1 MPPILIFDVD
11 GTIAE
16 TEEVHRRAFN
26 DTFAAQGI
34 PWRWDGPLYGELLAV
49 TGGKERLRHYIDAH
63 DPPTGRDWRARVNEL
78 HALKTRRYCDL
89 IDAGAAALRPGVR
102 RLIGEALS
110 RGAPLALATTTSLDN
125 VEALF
130 RSALG
135 AKLGDL
141 FAFVGAGDMVSAK
154 KPAPDIYR
162 LVLGELGAAPEAAV
176 ALEDSY
182 NGLAAATGAGLKTI
196 ITPSTYTA
204 ADDFSGALAVISD
217 FGEPDAPYRHLA
229 GAGGDD
235 TMASLETIER
245 WTRTGRG

>member
-1 MPPILIFDVD
+1 MEPILIFDVD

-34 PWRWDGPLYGELLAV
+34 PWHWDRPLYGELLAV
-49 TGGKERLRHYIDAH
+49 TGGKERLRHYIETH
-63 DPPTGRDWRARVNEL
+63 DPHGGRDLLARVSEL
-78 HALKTRRYCDL
+78 HAMKTRRYCDL
-89 IDAGAAALRPGVR
+89 IDAGAAEIRPGVK
-102 RLIGEALS
+102 RLIGEARA

-130 RSALG
+130 RATFG
-135 AKLGDL
+135 AKLGEI

-162 LVLGELGAAPEAAV
+162 LVLDALGVAPMGAV

-229 GAGGDD
+229 GAGGGDA
-235 TMASLETIER
+235 MASLETIER
-245 WTRTGRG
+245 WMRTERT